1 MKRKISECATLGEYR
16 REILQ
21 LPQHEVAR
29 RAKCQQ
35 GWISQVELGRLP
47 RTWNREELL
56 KAYELEARPQE
67 FERMILTAARMKAM
81 QKPLDPL
88 FASIQN
94 SVGAVTPE
102 QIEVAAKIINALAA
116 DRFKT
121 A

>member
-1 MKRKISECATLGEYR
+1 
-16 REILQ
+16 
-21 LPQHEVAR
+21 
-29 RAKCQQ
+29 
-35 GWISQVELGRLP
+35 
-47 RTWNREELL
+47 
-56 KAYELEARPQE
+56 
-67 FERMILTAARMKAM
+67 MILTAARMKAM